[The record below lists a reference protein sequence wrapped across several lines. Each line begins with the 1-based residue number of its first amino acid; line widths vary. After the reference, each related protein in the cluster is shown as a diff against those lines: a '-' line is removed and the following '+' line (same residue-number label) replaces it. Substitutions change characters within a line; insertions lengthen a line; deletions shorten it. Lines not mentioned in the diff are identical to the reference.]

1 MNSLPHRLVGDTAAA
16 HGATRFRVLLIDAQA
31 NAMTDR
37 ISESF
42 AHEHDIDLTCCQDPA
57 DALEL
62 ARHTQPTT
70 ILVCLGQPL
79 HDSLELIASFRASPD
94 TRAIPIVALASNANA
109 ATRRAVFSAG
119 ANECFAG
126 LPDDTELLDRVRFCS
141 DSYLAKQELESV
153 NRELARTRRHLL
165 QSEKLA
171 SLGLLAAGVAHE
183 INNPIAFVS
192 SNLNSLDSYYRDV
205 VGALDRCVSANDGQA
220 AGQGGDGPIAAMR
233 QAINF
238 GDLREDVGQILDE
251 CRDGLSRVR
260 KIVDNLKSYSRANES
275 EWQWADLNEELDRA
289 LSLGNN
295 ELKYKA
301 EVARNYGD
309 LPRVQCLA
317 TQINQVLLNLLVNAA
332 QAIDDRGT
340 ITVTTSRAVSPQ
352 GLVPDSASGAAEWV
366 CIQVSDDG
374 IGIAKDELP
383 RIFEPFFTTKAVGE
397 GTGLGLAVSSGII
410 ENHNGFMDVDSE
422 PGKGTTFSV
431 WLPVSQDADGP
442 QETANLETEQP

>member
-1 MNSLPHRLVGDTAAA
+1 MNSLPQKLAGDTAAT
-16 HGATRFRVLLIDAQA
+16 HGTTRFRVLLIDAQNSA
-31 NAMTDR
+31 TTDR
-37 ISESF
+37 LGEFF
-42 AHEHDIDLTCCQDPA
+42 APQHDVDLICCQEPA
-57 DALEL
+57 NALEL

-70 ILVCLGQPL
+70 ILVSLGQPL
-79 HDSLELIASFRASPD
+79 HDSLEIVATLRASPD
-94 TRAIPIVALASNANA
+94 CRAVPILALASYANA

-119 ANECFAG
+119 VNECFAG
-126 LPDDTELLDRVRFCS
+126 RPDDTELLARVRFCS
-141 DSYLAKQELESV
+141 DAYLAKQELASV
-153 NRELARTRRHLL
+153 NRELAQTRRHLL

-183 INNPIAFVS
+183 INNPVAFVS
-192 SNLNSLDSYYRDV
+192 SNLNSLDGYYREV
-205 VGALDRCVSANDGQA
+205 VGALDRCVAAHDGEA
-220 AGQGGDGPIAAMR
+220 PGQGGDGPMAAMR
-233 QAINF
+233 QAIDF

-309 LPRVQCLA
+309 LPPVQCLA

-332 QAIDDRGT
+332 HAIDGHGT
-340 ITVTTSRAVSPQ
+340 ITVTTSCAAAPQ
-352 GLVPDSASGAAEWV
+352 GLVPDSKGGGADWV

-374 IGIAKDELP
+374 VGIAKDKLT
-383 RIFEPFFTTKAVGE
+383 RIFEPFFTTKAVGK

-410 ENHNGFMDVDSE
+410 ENHNGFIDVVSE

-431 WLPVSQDADGP
+431 WLPVSQAEDRP
-442 QETANLETEQP
+442 QESANLETEQP